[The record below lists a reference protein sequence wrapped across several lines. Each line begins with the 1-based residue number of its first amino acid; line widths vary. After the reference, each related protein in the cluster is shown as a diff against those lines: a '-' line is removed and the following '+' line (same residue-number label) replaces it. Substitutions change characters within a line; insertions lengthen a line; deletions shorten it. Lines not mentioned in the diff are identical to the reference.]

1 MKQIYTARQPNI
13 RLRPSDRV
21 KKSRRIEIRAIRH
34 RVTVTK
40 GGVVDDEPVA
50 IDVTN
55 SNNETGAEVEAYT
68 AEDREIL
75 IETIRILERIV
86 DAKT

>member
-1 MKQIYTARQPNI
+1 M
-13 RLRPSDRV
+13 